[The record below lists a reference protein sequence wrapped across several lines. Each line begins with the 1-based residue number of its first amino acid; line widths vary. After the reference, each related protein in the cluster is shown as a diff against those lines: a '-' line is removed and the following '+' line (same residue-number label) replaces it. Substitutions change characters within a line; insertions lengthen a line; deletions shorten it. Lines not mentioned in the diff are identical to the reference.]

1 LADVP
6 VYTSS
11 IARSIAER
19 DSGDWLGGGLMDRR
33 FLRAVE
39 LSLASDGKFWN
50 VVIKDAAGRSVASA
64 FLSLYWVDPAL
75 FVEREWQTRLRQV
88 RRLLPVLRRV
98 PVVLC
103 GTPVSAGE
111 SHLRLALG
119 ADRPA
124 AVQELE
130 KAMFKVAQR
139 HGSRILV
146 FKEFDDTDPAL
157 NAALE
162 ARGYLRVAS
171 WPMNH
176 LPAQFRSFAELCAR
190 ARSKYRNQIQR
201 SVKKFVRSGLRI
213 EQVQDGALVERL
225 YTDEVH
231 QLYLAVLE
239 RAEVKLEK
247 LPAEFF
253 RELARQFAREIVF
266 TTAWQADRIVGFV
279 CSLHLGAHYFN
290 LFCGIDYQVN
300 ELGDVYFNLL
310 YKDSDFALR
319 HGAKTINVGQ
329 ASYDFKSRMGCFT
342 RPRAFFVKIR
352 GPFMPALL
360 RKLGSMLFP
369 PPPTPPV
376 RNLFQEGSRHREGGL
391 NYPRQDSNL

>member
-1 LADVP
+1 
-6 VYTSS
+6 
-11 IARSIAER
+11 
-19 DSGDWLGGGLMDRR
+19 MDPR

-39 LSLASDGKFWN
+39 LSLAGDGKFWN
-50 VVIKDAAGRSVASA
+50 VVINDAAGRSVASA

-75 FVEREWQTRLRQV
+75 FVEREWQTRLQQV
-88 RRLLPVLRRV
+88 RRLFPVLRRV

-111 SHLRLALG
+111 SHLRLAAG

-124 AVQELE
+124 VVQVLE
-130 KAMFKVAQR
+130 NTMFKLAQR

-146 FKEFDDTDPAL
+146 FKEFDDADPAL
-157 NAALE
+157 YAALE

-176 LPAQFRSFAELCAR
+176 MPAHFRSFDELCAS

-201 SVKKFVRSGLRI
+201 SVKKFARSGLRI
-213 EQVQDGALVERL
+213 EHVQDGAVVERL

-247 LPAEFF
+247 LPAGFF
-253 RELARQFAREIVF
+253 RELARQFPREIVF

-279 CSLHLGAHYFN
+279 CSLHLGEHYFN

-329 ASYDFKSRMGCFT
+329 AAYDFKSRMGCFT

-352 GPFMPALL
+352 GPFMASLL
-360 RKLGSMLFP
+360 RKVGPLLFP
-369 PPPTPPV
+369 PSPTPPV
-376 RNLFQEGSRHREGGL
+376 RNLFHEGSRDREHGL
-391 NYPRQDSNL
+391 PETRVRQ